1 VRQYSPAPGGF
12 PKDGKPAD
20 HADLAN
26 VGCESCHGPGGA
38 HVGADAPRVGTIVS
52 LTDKCGSCVILQI
65 CGTCHDDANDPGF
78 EFAVEKKIEAQKHGT
93 IQPAALKDA
102 APAAALEAPSASW
115 VGSLERAFALADG
128 H

>member
-1 VRQYSPAPGGF
+1 
-12 PKDGKPAD
+12 
-20 HADLAN
+20 
-26 VGCESCHGPGGA
+26 
-38 HVGADAPRVGTIVS
+38 
-52 LTDKCGSCVILQI
+52 VILQI